1 MLGTAR
7 PILTFPLKG
16 HDAPRVPLS
25 LGAGSQVSAVLAVGG
40 GGDQAH
46 GQRCE
51 GLLRHRL
58 KIIE

>member
-7 PILTFPLKG
+7 PILTFPLI
-16 HDAPRVPLS
+16 AVPLS

-51 GLLRHRL
+51 GLMRHRL